1 VTTLSESPSI
11 PRIRLLRFLTVLCL
25 LGFTWHPIAAWAA
38 SECDADGDGWY
49 TAEKNQRITLT
60 LVGLTPSKAGDYH
73 VTVEDLWC
81 PHAEGNLQ
89 AKWHARADTTLPME
103 ETVSTRTIGAWL
115 AEGKNHGVIAWKT
128 RVTVGRSSKT
138 GVSSSTTVAWSNRS
152 YDQSATVVLASDER
166 VRLDFCTRVERFK
179 DPDPANRN
187 GDADRDGLL
196 DWEEAEYARRG
207 VTLGDPKRADLILVV
222 GYTHADWRMTDLTR
236 TLLRTRF
243 HQRGINLYI
252 AAAEEESLGLCRP
265 GLMTLDGKALPRDR
279 IITLPEARRMRSAC
293 LGAPISSDAH
303 LVVLGASVAPIL
315 GMGWGYA
322 DLPGGTLV
330 VRSHLPVL
338 GPDFHEYQ
346 AKTLMHELGHNLGLY
361 HPSERG
367 AGCPSGAVPES
378 ERSSA
383 KTVMGTPRSD
393 RGDPVAA
400 IENAWARPL
409 DYSPTQWKNARLDWV
424 RPENRAKRPG
434 RASNR

>member
-1 VTTLSESPSI
+1 VKTLSKFPSSLCG
-11 PRIRLLRFLTVLCL
+11 RLLQFLSVLCL

-49 TAEKNQRITLT
+49 TAAENQRITLT
-60 LVGLTPSKAGDYH
+60 LVGLTSSKEGDYH
-73 VTVEDLWC
+73 VTVEDLQC
-81 PHAEGNLQ
+81 PHSEENLQ
-89 AKWHARADTTLPME
+89 AKWHARADAALPMD
-103 ETVSTRTIGAWL
+103 ETVAARTIGAWL
-115 AEGKNHGVIAWKT
+115 TENRDQRYIWKT
-128 RVTVGRSSKT
+128 HVSVSRSGKPGAS
-138 GVSSSTTVAWSNRS
+138 GSATVAWSNHPGDES
-152 YDQSATVVLASDER
+152 VTVALMPDER
-166 VRLDFCTRVERFK
+166 VRLDFCTRVERFN

-207 VTLGDPKRADLILVV
+207 VTLGDPARADLILVV

-252 AAAEEESLGLCRP
+252 AATEEESLGLCWP

-293 LGAPISSDAH
+293 LSAPMSSDAH

-361 HPSERG
+361 HPSESG

-424 RPENRAKRPG
+424 RPENRPKRSTHGG
-434 RASNR
+434 RR